1 MEELLAR
8 AQKVTQQAE
17 VFYVSSEETP
27 VQFESNRLKHIQSK
41 QTHSLALRLIK
52 NGRTGYAV
60 TTEAG
65 NGQEL
70 VEMALETARFGQ
82 STAFDFP
89 SPAGYPPVEIYDPA
103 ATAVPLE
110 AMVKLGEELIA
121 LIRKAS
127 TDIVCEANVTK
138 AVLSVSVINSQGGR
152 AEYKKSIFALSIE
165 GSLIRG
171 TDMLF
176 VGDGISSCRP
186 VLRVE
191 EVGQTVLK
199 QLERARNQASAP
211 SKTLPVIFTPHGV
224 ASALIPGLA
233 VAFNGKVVLEGA
245 SPIGDKLGNRVFDD
259 KIHLADDAT
268 LAYRPASRPF
278 DDEAVTSRRTPLIE
292 AGRVSGFLYDLKT
305 AAQARTE
312 STGNGGRGGGL
323 PSPSPSAFIIAP
335 GETAFED
342 MVADIKEGLII
353 EYLMGASQGNILGG
367 DFSGNVLL
375 GYKIESGKIVG
386 RVKDTM
392 VSGNIYQAL
401 KKVAAIGSD
410 TRWVGGSLKTPS
422 IYCSG
427 LSVASK

>member
-1 MEELLAR
+1 M
-8 AQKVTQQAE
+8 AE
-17 VFYVSSEETP
+17 NQVDQEVRRGWWRHYFIIGIGILFTGLVVS
-27 VQFESNRLKHIQSK
+27 
-41 QTHSLALRLIK
+41 ALVYFWDEMQDAA
-52 NGRTGYAV
+52 GYGYAGGFLV
-60 TTEAG
+60 SIMAG
-65 NGQEL
+65 I
-70 VEMALETARFGQ
+70 TII
-82 STAFDFP
+82 
-89 SPAGYPPVEIYDPA
+89 PAPA
-103 ATAVPLE
+103 
-110 AMVKLGEELIA
+110 
-121 LIRKAS
+121 
-127 TDIVCEANVTK
+127 
-138 AVLSVSVINSQGGR
+138 
-152 AEYKKSIFALSIE
+152 
-165 GSLIRG
+165 
-171 TDMLF
+171 
-176 VGDGISSCRP
+176 
-186 VLRVE
+186 
-191 EVGQTVLK
+191 
-199 QLERARNQASAP
+199 
-211 SKTLPVIFTPHGV
+211 LPVIFTPHGV

-312 STGNGGRGGGL
+312 STGNGRRGGGL

-342 MVADIKEGLII
+342 MVADIKEGLIV

-410 TRWVGGSLKTPS
+410 DRGVGGSLKTPS